1 MSTKRALIPFT
12 QSKFLFSLNQQKVRE
27 TTKTLIKSS
36 GTVYSEEIYAP
47 SEHGYASVLIHA
59 VYTEGVPNGGI
70 ALTVKV
76 SYKYPETSN
85 WSTAVTLATLTGQT
99 GTKVH
104 TYRLDAVLGL
114 NWVPNTTLRY
124 EFSIPSGNDA
134 DQVVLKGRH
143 IV

>member
-12 QSKFLFSLNQQKVRE
+12 QSRFLFSEKQQRIKE

-36 GTVYSEEIYAP
+36 GTVYSEEVYAP
-47 SEHGYASVLIHA
+47 SEHGFGSVLIHA
-59 VYTEGVPNGGI
+59 IYTEAVPNGGVAMTI
-70 ALTVKV
+70 KV
-76 SYKYPETSN
+76 SYKFPGTSN
-85 WSTAVTLATLTGQT
+85 WSTGVTLATLTGQT

-104 TYRLDAVLGL
+104 TYRLDATLGI
-114 NWVPNTTLRY
+114 NWIPNTTMRY
-124 EFSIPSGNDA
+124 EFSIPSGSDA